1 MSRDEIIKYWQESS
15 ELDFQ
20 AMETLFKNGHF
31 VWALFVGHLVI
42 EKLLKAYYV
51 KKVDFDSPQ
60 IHNLLK
66 IAEKTQLELSED
78 QKIFLD
84 EVTTFNIQARYP
96 DFKNRFYRKAT
107 RDFAEK
113 YLLKIKEFQEWLL
126 KQINK

>member
-1 MSRDEIIKYWQESS
+1 MSRDEIIKYWKDSS
-15 ELDFQ
+15 EVDFQ

-31 VWALFVGHLVI
+31 VWALFVGHLVV
-42 EKLLKAYYV
+42 EKMLKAYYV
-51 KKVDFDSPQ
+51 RKVDIDSPQ

-66 IAEKTQLELSED
+66 IAEKAQLKLSDD
-78 QKIFLD
+78 QKMFLD

-113 YLLKIKEFQEWLL
+113 YLLKITEFKEWLV
-126 KQINK
+126 KWIYI